1 MAYRLLADGILVLH
15 LLFIVFVVCGGLL
28 VLRWPQTAWLHI
40 PAASWGA
47 FVELTGRL
55 CPLTDWEV
63 GFRQAAGV
71 SGYSDSFLEHY
82 LLSIIYPHGLTRGI
96 QLMLAGLVILVNVM
110 IYGWGIY
117 RWGRSRSIN

>member
-1 MAYRLLADGILVLH
+1 MVYRLLADGALVLH

-28 VLRWPQTAWLHI
+28 TLRWPKAAWLHL

-63 GFRQAAGV
+63 NFRQAAGQ
-71 SGYSDSFLEHY
+71 SGYTDSFIEHY
-82 LLSIIYPHGLTRGI
+82 LLPIIYPHELTREM
-96 QLMLAGLVILVNVM
+96 QLILAGLVILVNVM

-117 RWGRSRSIN
+117 RWGHSRSGS